1 MTALRP
7 QPVPPDTQAPV
18 AVDSDTRRN
27 VVVFYLNFVVIAV
40 VGLVVNPLLLG
51 ALGPVMFGIWKSL
64 QRYLDFATIADGRAS
79 QALKWI
85 VASRATL
92 GDAERR
98 RDIGAAIIVWLRW
111 LPATVIVAIGVTA
124 ALPLLIK
131 GIPPDVMTM
140 VYWAAGFLALNTVL
154 AGFLFIPDAVLAG
167 INQGYKSMLVT
178 TLVFVISN
186 GALLAASVSG
196 WPLWSL
202 AVIVLSTGVG
212 NAALTLL
219 VARRSVTWWGVS
231 RPTAPDLRRVLGYSA
246 WTLGSVVVDKLL
258 LASELIVIS
267 VAVGAVTVAQYTFTT
282 YVTQFV
288 LALALVTASGFTPL
302 LGSLLGASEFT
313 AAAERARSAR
323 HLVIGVTVLGS
334 GAVLAFNGAFVTLW
348 AGADQYLGTTVNA
361 LLAVCG
367 MQQALIRMDGQVLDV
382 TMRIGTKVVVGLLS
396 SIGGIVAGITGYAVT
411 HDLTVSLIAVIL
423 LRLIGNVA
431 YPVLVARAIPGSS
444 VPVRTLLLA
453 VILLG
458 GSLAIGAV
466 THGGGAPILAG
477 FIVLWA
483 VLAVGTAWCGLVP
496 RSTVRALLTRR

>member
-1 MTALRP
+1 M
-7 QPVPPDTQAPV
+7 
-18 AVDSDTRRN
+18 DSDTRRN
-27 VVVFYLNFVVIAV
+27 VVVFYLNFVVLAV

-64 QRYLDFATIADGRAS
+64 QRYLDFATVADGRAS

-85 VASRATL
+85 VASRAAL
-92 GDAERR
+92 GDEERR
-98 RDIGAAIIVWLRW
+98 RDIGAAITVWLRW
-111 LPATVIVAIGVTA
+111 LAATVTVSIGVTA
-124 ALPLLIK
+124 ALPFLIK
-131 GIPPDVMTM
+131 GIPSHVMTM
-140 VYWAAGFLALNTVL
+140 VYWAAALLALNTVL
-154 AGFLFIPDAVLAG
+154 AGFLSIPDAVLAG

-178 TLVFVISN
+178 TFVFVISN
-186 GALLAASVSG
+186 GALLAAAVSD

-202 AVIVLSTGVG
+202 AVIVLLAGVA

-219 VARRSVTWWGVS
+219 VAKRSVTWWGVS
-231 RPTAPDLRRVLGYSA
+231 RPTASDLRRVFGYSA

-288 LALALVTASGFTPL
+288 LALALVTASGFTPI
-302 LGSLLGASEFT
+302 LGSLLGASEFA

-334 GAVLAFNGAFVTLW
+334 AAVLAFNGVFVTVW

-382 TMRIGTKVVVGLLS
+382 TMRIGPKVVIGLIS
-396 SIGGIVAGITGYAVT
+396 SIGGIIAGIIGYSLT
-411 HDLTVSLIAVIL
+411 HDLRASLIAVIL
-423 LRLIGNVA
+423 LRLIGNIA
-431 YPVLVARAIPGSS
+431 YPALVARSIPGSS
-444 VPVRTLLLA
+444 VPVRTLVLA
-453 VILLG
+453 CILLG
-458 GSLAIGAV
+458 GSLAIGAAAQ
-466 THGGGAPILAG
+466 GGGATSLTG
-477 FIVLWA
+477 FAVLWA
-483 VLAVGTAWCGLVP
+483 VLAVGTAWCGLLP
-496 RSTVRALLTRR
+496 RSTVRALLAHK